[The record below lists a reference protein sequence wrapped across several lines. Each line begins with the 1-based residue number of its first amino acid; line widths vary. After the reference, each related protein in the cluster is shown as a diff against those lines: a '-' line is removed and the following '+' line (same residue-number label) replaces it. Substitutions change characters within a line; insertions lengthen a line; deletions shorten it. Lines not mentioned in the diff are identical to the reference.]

1 MFATNYKRQRHMDTV
16 HLKKRDF
23 KCTVYCPPRL
33 RKSSFFAPSLMSS
46 HSPLL
51 PPSCARSWPWRSET
65 HVMIWWQECGKAFG
79 EKSNLVLHMSTTHR
93 KSRRHQCPHC
103 PSAFLQQ
110 HSLKTHVE
118 SVHQKLRPHVCDVC
132 GASAVPSAS
141 YIHTTTFRKKCTS
154 LVLGILS
161 VSRPRVFTKVPPQTA
176 PREAA
181 CEHLT

>member
-1 MFATNYKRQRHMDTV
+1 LHHPSCLPISLSF
-16 HLKKRDF
+16 L
-23 KCTVYCPPRL
+23 L
-33 RKSSFFAPSLMSS
+33 RVFPFPFPSSFVSS
-46 HSPLL
+46 HSPFL
-51 PPSCARSWPWRSET
+51 PPSYAHSWPWRSET
-65 HVMIWWQECGKAFG
+65 QIMIWWQECGKAFG